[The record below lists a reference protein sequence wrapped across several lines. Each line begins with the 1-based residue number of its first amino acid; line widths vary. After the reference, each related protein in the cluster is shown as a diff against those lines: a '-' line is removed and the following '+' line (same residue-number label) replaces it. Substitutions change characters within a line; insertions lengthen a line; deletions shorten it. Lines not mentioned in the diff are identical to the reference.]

1 MIERELIK
9 ALLPPAAFAVGGG
22 IVGLILQFLM
32 FPSGGRRAG
41 ASPARPGSWLGDV
54 LTAVLRGPTVLWCA
68 AAGLFL
74 ALEVLDISGRVA
86 LGVRHT
92 LFVLVVLS
100 ISWSVARLVGAI
112 VGHLSRPLR
121 GTLASATLLVNVARL
136 LVLMLGILIIL
147 QTFGVSITP
156 ALTALGIGGLA
167 IGLALQDTL
176 ANFFAG
182 IHILSSRQVRPG
194 DYVQLA
200 TGEEGYIQDVTWR
213 YTTIRQLSNNLTI
226 VPNAKLAGTTLTNY
240 YLPAMEMAVLV
251 PVTVAND
258 TDLARVETIS
268 LDVAQA
274 VMDQIAGG
282 VNGFKPFVRFSSFS
296 KPGVAFTVV
305 LRGRELTDQHLIQ
318 HEFIKQLHARF
329 RTEDIHLL

>member
-1 MIERELIK
+1 MIEPAVIK
-9 ALLPPAAFAVGGG
+9 AVLPPTAFAVGGG
-22 IVGLILQFLM
+22 IVGLVLQYAL
-32 FPSGGRRAG
+32 FPGGRRQ
-41 ASPARPGSWLGDV
+41 RNWFGSMLYA
-54 LTAVLRGPTVLWCA
+54 LLRGPTVIACS

-74 ALEVLDISGRVA
+74 ALEVLDIHGRLA
-86 LGVRHT
+86 IGVRHT
-92 LFVLVVLS
+92 LFVLVVLA
-100 ISWSVARLVGAI
+100 ISWSLARLVGAI
-112 VGHLSRPLR
+112 VAHLSRPLR
-121 GTLASATLLVNVARL
+121 GTLAQATLLVNIARVA
-136 LVLMLGILIIL
+136 VLTIGIMIIL

-226 VPNAKLAGTTLTNY
+226 IPNAKLAGTTLTNY

>member
-1 MIERELIK
+1 MGGAILGFLLQYLI
-9 ALLPPAAFAVGGG
+9 
-22 IVGLILQFLM
+22 
-32 FPSGGRRAG
+32 FPGGRRARG
-41 ASPARPGSWLGDV
+41 WLGDV
-54 LTAVLRGPTVLWCA
+54 LYAALRGPTVLWCA

-74 ALEVLDISGRVA
+74 ALEVLDIEGRLA

-100 ISWSVARLVGAI
+100 ISWSFARLVGAV

-136 LVLMLGILIIL
+136 VILTLGVLIIL
-147 QTFGVSITP
+147 QTFGVSVTP

-194 DYVQLA
+194 DYVRLA
-200 TGEEGYIQDVTWR
+200 SGEEGYIQDVTWR
-213 YTTIRQLSNNLTI
+213 YTTIKQLSDNLTI

-240 YLPAMEMAVLV
+240 YLPAMETAVLV
-251 PVTVAND
+251 TVTVAND
-258 TDLARVETIS
+258 SDLARVETVS
-268 LDVAQA
+268 LEVART
-274 VMDQIAGG
+274 VMQQVAGG
-282 VNGFKPFVRFSSFS
+282 IDGFAPFLRYNGFA
-296 KPGVAFTVV
+296 KPGIAFTVV
-305 LRGRELTDQHLIQ
+305 LRGREIVDQHLIQ
-318 HEFIKQLHARF
+318 HEYIKQLQQRY
-329 RTEDIHLL
+329 RTEGIQIL

>member
-1 MIERELIK
+1 MFEADLLK
-9 ALLPPAAFAVGGG
+9 AVAPSAGFAVAGFIIGLVLQYVIFPGGKRER
-22 IVGLILQFLM
+22 
-32 FPSGGRRAG
+32 SWAG
-41 ASPARPGSWLGDV
+41 NMLYAI
-54 LTAVLRGPTVLWCA
+54 LRGPLVLWCT

-74 ALEVLDISGRVA
+74 ASEVLTLDRHLA
-86 LGVRHT
+86 LGLRHT
-92 LFVLVVLS
+92 LFVFVVLS
-100 ISWSVARLVGAI
+100 ASWSIARLTGAI
-112 VGHLSRPLR
+112 VAHVARPLH
-121 GTLASATLLVNVARL
+121 GTMASATLLVNLARL
-136 LVLMLGILIIL
+136 IVLSLGILIIL

-156 ALTALGIGGLA
+156 LLTALGIGGLA

-226 VPNAKLAGTTLTNY
+226 IPNAKLAGTTLTNY

-251 PVTVAND
+251 NVTVVNN

-268 LDVAQA
+268 MDVAQA
-274 VMDQIAGG
+274 VMKQVAGG
-282 VNGFKPFVRFSSFS
+282 VDGFKPFLRFNSFS
-296 KPGVAFTVV
+296 KPGVQFTVV
-305 LRGRELTDQHLIQ
+305 
-318 HEFIKQLHARF
+318 
-329 RTEDIHLL
+329 

>member
-1 MIERELIK
+1 MIQGEFLE
-9 ALLPPAAFAVGGG
+9 ALLPPVAFAVGGG
-22 IVGLILQFLM
+22 IIGFVLQLLL
-32 FPSGGRRAG
+32 FPGGRRN
-41 ASPARPGSWLGDV
+41 RSWLGD
-54 LTAVLRGPTVLWCA
+54 LLYAAIRGPTVLWCA
-68 AAGLFL
+68 AGGLFL
-74 ALEVLDISGRVA
+74 ALEVLDISGRLA
-86 LGVRHT
+86 LGIRQS
-92 LFVLVVLS
+92 LFVLIVLS
-100 ISWSVARLVGAI
+100 ISWSVARLVGTI
-112 VGHLSRPLR
+112 VAHVSRPPH

-136 LVLMLGILIIL
+136 VVLTIGILVIL

-213 YTTIRQLSNNLTI
+213 YTTIRQVSNNLTI

-258 TDLARVETIS
+258 SDLSHVEAVT
-268 LDVAQA
+268 LDVARI
-274 VMDQIAGG
+274 VMKQVAKGID
-282 VNGFKPFVRFSSFS
+282 GFEPFLRFNNFS
-296 KPGVAFTVV
+296 KPGVALTVV
-305 LRGRELTDQHLIQ
+305 LRGREIEDQHLIQ
-318 HEFIKQLHARF
+318 HEFIKQLHARY
-329 RTEDIHLL
+329 RSEGIQLL

>member
-1 MIERELIK
+1 MIEPAVVK
-9 ALLPPAAFAVGGG
+9 AVLPPAAFAVGGG
-22 IVGLILQFLM
+22 IVGLLLQYVM
-32 FPSGGRRAG
+32 FPGGRRNRG
-41 ASPARPGSWLGDV
+41 WFGSMLY
-54 LTAVLRGPTVLWCA
+54 AVLRGPTVIACS

-74 ALEVLDISGRVA
+74 AIEVLDISGRLA
-86 LGVRHT
+86 IGLQHT
-92 LFVLVVLS
+92 LFVLVVMA
-100 ISWSVARLVGAI
+100 ISWAVARLVGAI
-112 VGHLSRPLR
+112 VAHMSRPLR
-121 GTLASATLLVNVARL
+121 GTLAQATLLVNIARVA
-136 LVLMLGILIIL
+136 VLTIGVMIIL
-147 QTFGVSITP
+147 QTFGVSVTP

-226 VPNAKLAGTTLTNY
+226 IPNAKLASTTLTNY

-251 PVTVAND
+251 NVTVVND
-258 TDLARVETIS
+258 TDLARVEAIS
-268 LDVAQA
+268 MDVAQA
-274 VMDQIAGG
+274 VMTQVAGG
-282 VNGFKPFVRFSSFS
+282 VDGFKPFLRFNSFS
-296 KPGVAFTVV
+296 KPGVQFTVV
-305 LRGRELTDQHLIQ
+305 LRGREIADQHLIQ

-329 RTEDIHLL
+329 RAENIHLL

>member
-1 MIERELIK
+1 MIDSAVVK
-9 ALLPPAAFAVGGG
+9 AVLPPAAFAVGGAIAG
-22 IVGLILQFLM
+22 FALQLLI
-32 FPSGGRRAG
+32 FPGGRRQ
-41 ASPARPGSWLGDV
+41 RNWFGSMLY
-54 LTAVLRGPTVLWCA
+54 AVLRGPTVIACG

-74 ALEVLDISGRVA
+74 AAEVLDINGGLA
-86 LGVRHT
+86 EGLRHT
-92 LFVLVVLS
+92 LFVLIVLA

-112 VGHLSRPLR
+112 VAHLSRPLR
-121 GTLASATLLVNVARL
+121 GTLAQATLLVNIARIA
-136 LVLMLGILIIL
+136 VLMIGVMIIL
-147 QTFGVSITP
+147 ETFGVSITP

-194 DYVQLA
+194 DYVKLS

-226 VPNAKLAGTTLTNY
+226 VPNSKLAGTTLTNY
-240 YLPAMEMAVLV
+240 YLPAMETAVLV

-258 TDLARVETIS
+258 SDLAHVETIS
-268 LDVAQA
+268 MDVAQE
-274 VMDQIAGG
+274 VIDRLGGG
-282 VNGFKPFVRFSSFS
+282 VDGFKPFLRFNGFS
-296 KPGVAFTVV
+296 KPGVQFTVV
-305 LRGRELTDQHLIQ
+305 LRGRELADQHLIQ

-329 RTEDIHLL
+329 RAEDIHLL

>member
-1 MIERELIK
+1 MIERELLR
-9 ALLPPAAFAVGGG
+9 AVLPPAAFAVGGG
-22 IVGLILQFLM
+22 IVGLVLQYLM
-32 FPSGGRRAG
+32 FPGGRRQ
-41 ASPARPGSWLGDV
+41 RSWFGD
-54 LTAVLRGPTVLWCA
+54 LLYAVLRGPTVLWCA

-74 ALEVLDISGRVA
+74 ALEVLEIPSRLT

-100 ISWSVARLVGAI
+100 ASWSLARLAGAI
-112 VGHLSRPLR
+112 VGHVSRPLR

-136 LVLMLGILIIL
+136 LVLALGVLIIL

-194 DYVQLA
+194 DYVKLA

-213 YTTIRQLSNNLTI
+213 YTTIRQISNNLTI

-240 YLPAMEMAVLV
+240 DLPAMEMAVLV
-251 PVTVAND
+251 PVTVTND
-258 TDLARVETIS
+258 SDLTRVEAVAT
-268 LDVAQA
+268 DVARS
-274 VMDQIAGG
+274 VMEQIAGG
-282 VNGFKPFVRFSSFS
+282 SDGFKPFLRFNSFS

-305 LRGRELTDQHLIQ
+305 LRGKEISDQHLIQ

-329 RTEDIHLL
+329 RAEGIQLL

>member
-1 MIERELIK
+1 MFDAKVWREV
-9 ALLPPAAFAVGGG
+9 LPLVGFAVGAAVIGFV
-22 IVGLILQFLM
+22 IQYIL
-32 FPSGGRRAG
+32 FPGGRRK
-41 ASPARPGSWLGDV
+41 RPWLGDM
-54 LTAVLRGPTVLWCA
+54 LYAVLRGPTVLWCA

-74 ALEVLDISGRVA
+74 ALEVLDVPGRLM

-112 VGHLSRPLR
+112 VGHLARQLQ
-121 GTLASATLLVNVARL
+121 GTLASATLLVNVARM
-136 LVLMLGILIIL
+136 VVIALGIMIIL
-147 QTFGVSITP
+147 QTFGVSVTP

-194 DYVQLA
+194 DYVKLA

-226 VPNAKLAGTTLTNY
+226 VPNSKLASTTLTNY
-240 YLPAMEMAVLV
+240 YLPVMETAVLV
-251 PVTVAND
+251 PATVEND
-258 TDLARVETIS
+258 SDLSRVETVSIE
-268 LDVAQA
+268 VARAAMEA
-274 VMDQIAGG
+274 VAGG
-282 VNGFKPFVRFSSFS
+282 VDGFEPFVRFNGFG
-296 KPGVAFTVV
+296 KPGIAFTVV
-305 LRGRELTDQHLIQ
+305 MRSREIVDQHLLQ
-318 HEFIKQLHARF
+318 HEFIKRLQERYRA
-329 RTEDIHLL
+329 EGIKLL

>member
-1 MIERELIK
+1 MIDP
-9 ALLPPAAFAVGGG
+9 ALLKTAWPPAAFAVGGAV
-22 IVGLILQFLM
+22 VGLVLQYLM
-32 FPSGGRRAG
+32 FPGGRR
-41 ASPARPGSWLGDV
+41 RRSWLGDY
-54 LTAVLRGPTVLWCA
+54 LYALLRGPTVLWCA

-74 ALEVLDISGRVA
+74 ALEVLETPTRLT
-86 LGVRHT
+86 LGIRHT
-92 LFVLVVLS
+92 LFVLLVLS

-112 VGHLSRPLR
+112 VSHLSGPLR
-121 GTLASATLLVNVARL
+121 GSLASATLLVNIARL
-136 LVLMLGILIIL
+136 VILTLGVLIIL

-226 VPNAKLAGTTLTNY
+226 VPNSKLAGTTLTNY

-258 TDLARVETIS
+258 SDLARVEAVS
-268 LDVAQA
+268 LDVAHV
-274 VMDQIAGG
+274 VMTQVAGG
-282 VNGFKPFVRFSSFS
+282 VDGFKPFVRFSGFS
-296 KPGVAFTVV
+296 KPGVALTVV
-305 LRGRELTDQHLIQ
+305 LRGREIADQHLIQ

>member
-1 MIERELIK
+1 MIEPDVLK
-9 ALLPPAAFAVGGG
+9 AMLPPAAFAVGGA
-22 IVGLILQFLM
+22 IVGFVLQYLM
-32 FPSGGRRAG
+32 FPGGRRH
-41 ASPARPGSWLGDV
+41 RNWFGDI
-54 LTAVLRGPTVLWCA
+54 LYAVLRGPTVLACS

-74 ALEVLDISGRVA
+74 AIEVLDIRGRLAV
-86 LGVRHT
+86 GVSHT
-92 LFVLVVLS
+92 LFVLVVLA
-100 ISWSVARLVGAI
+100 ISWAVARLVGAI
-112 VGHLSRPLR
+112 VAHMSRPLR
-121 GTLASATLLVNVARL
+121 GTLAQATLLVNIARIA
-136 LVLMLGILIIL
+136 VLMIGVMIIL
-147 QTFGVSITP
+147 ETFGVSVTP

-213 YTTIRQLSNNLTI
+213 YTTIKQLSNNLTI
-226 VPNAKLAGTTLTNY
+226 IPNAKLAGTTLTNY

-258 TDLARVETIS
+258 SDLAKVETITM
-268 LDVAQA
+268 DVARV
-274 VMDQIAGG
+274 VMDQVAGG
-282 VNGFKPFVRFSSFS
+282 VDGFKPFLRFNSFS
-296 KPGVAFTVV
+296 KPGVQFTVV
-305 LRGRELTDQHLIQ
+305 LRGREIADQHLIQ

-329 RTEDIHLL
+329 RTEDVHLL

>member
-1 MIERELIK
+1 MLNE
-9 ALLPPAAFAVGGG
+9 ALLRAVWQPAVFAIAGG
-22 IVGLILQFLM
+22 IVGFLLQYLM
-32 FPSGGRRAG
+32 FPGGRRT
-41 ASPARPGSWLGDV
+41 RTWLGD
-54 LTAVLRGPTVLWCA
+54 LLYAVLRGPTVLWCA

-74 ALEVLDISGRVA
+74 ALEVLDISGRLA

-112 VGHLSRPLR
+112 VAHVSRPLR

-136 LVLMLGILIIL
+136 LVLAFGVLIIL

-226 VPNAKLAGTTLTNY
+226 VPNSKLAGTTLTNY

-258 TDLARVETIS
+258 SDLAKVEAVAV
-268 LDVAQA
+268 DVARQ
-274 VMDQIAGG
+274 VMSQVAG
-282 VNGFKPFVRFSSFS
+282 NGNAKSAGDGFQPFLRFSAFS

-305 LRGRELTDQHLIQ
+305 LRGREIADQHLIQ
-318 HEFIKQLHARF
+318 HEFIKQLQARF
-329 RTEDIHLL
+329 RSEGIQLL

>member
-1 MIERELIK
+1 MIQTHVWK
-9 ALLPPAAFAVGGG
+9 AVLPPAAFAVGGA
-22 IVGLILQFLM
+22 IVGLVLQYVM
-32 FPSGGRRAG
+32 FPGGRRT
-41 ASPARPGSWLGDV
+41 RSWLGSM
-54 LTAVLRGPTVLWCA
+54 LYAVLRGPTVLWCA

-74 ALEVLDISGRVA
+74 ALDVFDITGHLA
-86 LGVRHT
+86 IGVRHT

-100 ISWSVARLVGAI
+100 ISWSVARLVGA
-112 VGHLSRPLR
+112 VVARLARPLH

-136 LVLMLGILIIL
+136 VILMLGILIIL

-200 TGEEGYIQDVTWR
+200 SGEEGYIQDVTWR
-213 YTTIRQLSNNLTI
+213 YTTIRQVSNNLTI

-240 YLPAMEMAVLV
+240 YLPSMEPAVLV
-251 PVTVAND
+251 PVTVVND
-258 TDLARVETIS
+258 SDLSRVETVSIE
-268 LDVAQA
+268 VARA
-274 VMDQIAGG
+274 VLEKVSGG
-282 VNGFKPFVRFSSFS
+282 VNGSEPFVRFNAFS

-305 LRGRELTDQHLIQ
+305 MRGREIADQHVIQ
-318 HEFIKQLHARF
+318 SEFIKQLQQRF
-329 RTEDIHLL
+329 RAEAIQLL